1 MEISRKTRMQRL
13 CALAQLV
20 CERDMARLN
29 RLNAACTRTREKLA
43 RLRTDQPPSP
53 DAAIFAVQQA
63 HMRWV
68 SMQQMR
74 LNITL
79 AGQRAA
85 ALEQRAQTARSFGRA
100 QVAARLLDGECKT
113 PKR

>member
-1 MEISRKTRMQRL
+1 MEMNCKTRMQRL

-20 CERDMARLN
+20 CDHDMARLN
-29 RLNAACTRTREKLA
+29 RLNAACNHTRETVA
-43 RLRTDQPPSP
+43 RLRADQPPSP
-53 DAAIFAVQQA
+53 DAAMFAVQQA

-68 SMQQMR
+68 TMQQMR

-85 ALEQRAQTARSFGRA
+85 VLEQRARTARSFGRA
-100 QVAARLLDGECKT
+100 QVAQRLIERNRKS
-113 PKR
+113 P